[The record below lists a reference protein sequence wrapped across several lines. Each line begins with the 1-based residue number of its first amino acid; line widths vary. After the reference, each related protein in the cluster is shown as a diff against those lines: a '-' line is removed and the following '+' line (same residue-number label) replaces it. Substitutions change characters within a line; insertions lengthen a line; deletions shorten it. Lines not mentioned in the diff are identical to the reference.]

1 MAVSSTFKKAID
13 YLWGKDY
20 DDNYEEVEEGSAI
33 KADALVED
41 DESSASDN
49 VSFFGRGKRSSKVVA
64 MPQQQ
69 IMMKIAKPTNFDQVD
84 EIIQQLKDKNAVVIN
99 LEYVSKDIARR
110 IVDVLCGATNALDG
124 HIEKVS
130 NSIFVVA
137 PINYDIINE
146 NTKGKIDT
154 SKFSASW
161 QK

>member
-41 DESSASDN
+41 DETSVSDN
-49 VSFFGRGKRSSKVVA
+49 VSFFGRGKKSSKVVA

-137 PINYDIINE
+137 PINYD

>member
-33 KADALVED
+33 KTSAAVEEE
-41 DESSASDN
+41 ESTVNDN
-49 VSFFGRGKRSSKVVA
+49 VSFFGRGKKSSKIVA
-64 MPQQQ
+64 IPQQQ
-69 IMMKIAKPTNFDQVD
+69 VMMKIAKPTNFDQVD

-137 PINYDIINE
+137 PVNYDIINE

>member
-41 DESSASDN
+41 DESSVSDN

>member
-41 DESSASDN
+41 DESSVSDN
-49 VSFFGRGKRSSKVVA
+49 VSFFGRGKKSSKVVA

>member
-33 KADALVED
+33 KTSAAVEEE
-41 DESSASDN
+41 ESTVNDN
-49 VSFFGRGKRSSKVVA
+49 VSFFGRGKKSSKIVA
-64 MPQQQ
+64 IPQQQ
-69 IMMKIAKPTNFDQVD
+69 VMMKIAKPTNFDQVD

-137 PINYDIINE
+137 PVNYDIINE
-146 NTKGKIDT
+146 NTKGKII
-154 SKFSASW
+154 SSNR
-161 QK
+161 

>member
-41 DESSASDN
+41 DETSVSDN
-49 VSFFGRGKRSSKVVA
+49 VSFFGRGKKSSKVVA

-99 LEYVSKDIARR
+99 LEYVSKDVARR
-110 IVDVLCGATNALDG
+110 IVDVITGAVQALDG
-124 HIEKVS
+124 NIEKVS
-130 NSIFVVA
+130 NSIFLIA
-137 PINYDIINE
+137 PNNYNIE
-146 NTKGKIDT
+146 NAFTKDKVDSSKIAGGWL
-154 SKFSASW
+154 K
-161 QK
+161 

>member
-41 DESSASDN
+41 DETSVSDN
-49 VSFFGRGKRSSKVVA
+49 VSFFGRGKKSSKVVA

>member
-33 KADALVED
+33 KTSAAVEEE
-41 DESSASDN
+41 ESTVNDN
-49 VSFFGRGKRSSKVVA
+49 VSFFGRGKKSSKVVA
-64 MPQQQ
+64 IPQQQ
-69 IMMKIAKPTNFDQVD
+69 VMMKIAKPTNFDQVD

-137 PINYDIINE
+137 PVNYDIINE

>member
-20 DDNYEEVEEGSAI
+20 DDNYEEVEEGRAI

-41 DESSASDN
+41 DETSVSDN
-49 VSFFGRGKRSSKVVA
+49 VSFFGRGKKSSKVVA

>member
-1 MAVSSTFKKAID
+1 MAVSSTFKKAFD

-41 DESSASDN
+41 DETSVSDN
-49 VSFFGRGKRSSKVVA
+49 VSFFGRGKKSSKVVA

>member
-1 MAVSSTFKKAID
+1 MAVSSTFKKAFD

-20 DDNYEEVEEGSAI
+20 DEGYEEIEEGSAI
-33 KADALVED
+33 KA
-41 DESSASDN
+41 SASVEEDEAPANDN
-49 VSFFGRGKRSSKVVA
+49 VSFFGRGKKSSKVVA
-64 MPQQQ
+64 ISQQQ

-84 EIIQQLKDKNAVVIN
+84 EIIQQLKEKNAVVIN

-137 PINYDIINE
+137 PVNYDIVNE

>member
-33 KADALVED
+33 KTSAAVEEE
-41 DESSASDN
+41 ESTVNDN
-49 VSFFGRGKRSSKVVA
+49 VSFFGRGKKSSKIVA
-64 MPQQQ
+64 TPQQQ
-69 IMMKIAKPTNFDQVD
+69 VMMKIAKPTNFDQVD

-137 PINYDIINE
+137 PVNYDIINE

>member
-33 KADALVED
+33 KANAAVE
-41 DESSASDN
+41 EEPTVNDN
-49 VSFFGRGKRSSKVVA
+49 VSFFGRGKKSSKVVA
-64 MPQQQ
+64 IPQQQ
-69 IMMKIAKPTNFDQVD
+69 VMMKIAKPTNFDQVD

-137 PINYDIINE
+137 PVNYDIINE

>member
-41 DESSASDN
+41 DETSESDN
-49 VSFFGRGKRSSKVVA
+49 VSFFGRGKKSSKVVA